1 MEGGSLHAM
10 ARARMA
16 RECHVRICKGLGVK
30 NRRNQQVA
38 RSKARK
44 GLART
49 QRGNGHFS
57 PRKSMVFS
65 AMSSYTTSCA
75 P

>member
-10 ARARMA
+10 ARARMT

-38 RSKARK
+38 RPKARK
-44 GLART
+44 GLARNA
-49 QRGNGHFS
+49 GNGHFS

-65 AMSSYTTSCA
+65 ATSSYTTSCA
-75 P
+75 R